1 MAQKIKKLKE
11 NQRKI
16 RVFIISG
23 GYGVIDALEPI
34 NDYEAV
40 MKGKVSRFWRDNGL
54 SDIIKYQQE
63 GTK

>member
-23 GYGVIDALEPI
+23 GYGAIDALEPI

-40 MKGKVSRFWRDNGL
+40 MKGKIVSVNISVDKAFD
-54 SDIIKYQQE
+54 SDQISQDS
-63 GTK
+63 